1 MGGLE
6 GPHKANPLSHWL
18 PWILVGM
25 AMIFGLC
32 GLGSRL
38 AVYWKHANEAK
49 RDAESKSRID
59 ALLAD
64 QADSWNRG
72 DLDGFMAGY
81 WDSPDLEFVS
91 GTTTTKGYQPV
102 KDRYFKRY
110 KAEGKEMGT
119 LTFSDIRVTVLGE
132 GGAKATGK
140 WKVAMSK
147 ESPSGGFALQL
158 RMFDNGWKIV
168 QDTTSSDEPPKKE

>member
-1 MGGLE
+1 MKRAHGWVAVVVFLSIVGTGCTNRND
-6 GPHKANPLSHWL
+6 GP
-18 PWILVGM
+18 ILVTPREKEVVK
-25 AMIFGLC
+25 I
-32 GLGSRL
+32 
-38 AVYWKHANEAK
+38 E
-49 RDAESKSRID
+49 
-59 ALLAD
+59 ALLKEQSDA
-64 QADSWNRG
+64 WNRG

-132 GGAKATGK
+132 GEAKATGK

-147 ESPSGGFALQL
+147 ELPSGGFTQQL
-158 RMFDNGWKIV
+158 RKFENGWKIV
-168 QDTTSSDEPPKKE
+168 TDVTTSDELPKQE

>member
-1 MGGLE
+1 MKRAQGWIAVIVFLLIVGT
-6 GPHKANPLSHWL
+6 GCANRNDSP
-18 PWILVGM
+18 IVVT
-25 AMIFGLC
+25 
-32 GLGSRL
+32 SREKE
-38 AVYWKHANEAK
+38 VVKIE
-49 RDAESKSRID
+49 
-59 ALLAD
+59 ALLKEQSDA
-64 QADSWNRG
+64 WNRG